1 MLLLNNQDVEHLL
14 DMPELIDAIDS
25 AYKEL
30 AEGHAVNLPEGG
42 RMDVMAPSP
51 GPELDRSYI
60 WGAMA
65 SIVRSRGVFAL
76 RMKSDIM
83 YTEEHDDGGVTIE
96 KYCVEPGTYCGLVM
110 LFSTANAE
118 PLAIIND
125 GVIQHAR
132 VAATSAVASRYM
144 ARPESTTLG
153 MLGSGGM
160 ARSHAAAFAAVH
172 GLKKIRVYSPTKEH
186 REEYA
191 REMSAKLEIEVEP
204 VESEQEAVEGAD
216 IVTGC
221 SDSLLPVI
229 RDEWVVPGMHLTCVL
244 PTEIER
250 SVEARCDVIVRHV
263 NGGAYRV
270 RAATDD
276 ELTDRQR
283 QDPSAGLMSRTDL
296 PILKD
301 LVSGRAGGRT
311 SAEQITY
318 YANTPGSAVQFAA
331 AGAVI
336 YEAAKTQGA
345 GRELPTEWFLQD
357 IRD

>member
-1 MLLLNNQDVEHLL
+1 
-14 DMPELIDAIDS
+14 
-25 AYKEL
+25 
-30 AEGHAVNLPEGG
+30 
-42 RMDVMAPSP
+42 
-51 GPELDRSYI
+51 
-60 WGAMA
+60 
-65 SIVRSRGVFAL
+65 
-76 RMKSDIM
+76 MKSDIM
-83 YTEEHDDGGVTIE
+83 YTQEHDNGGVTIE
-96 KYCVEPGTYCGLVM
+96 KYCREPGTYCGLVF
-110 LFSTANAE
+110 LFSVATAE

-144 ARPESTTLG
+144 ARPDSVELG

-172 GLKKIRVYSPTKEH
+172 PIKKIKVYSPTKEH

-204 VESEQEAVEGAD
+204 VATEREAVVGAD

-250 SVEARCDVIVRHV
+250 SVEERCDVIVRHV

-270 RAATDD
+270 RAANDS

-283 QDPSAGLMSRTDL
+283 RDPSAGLMSRTDL
-296 PILKD
+296 PILRD
-301 LVSGRAGGRT
+301 LVSSGAGART
-311 SAEQITY
+311 SPEQITY
-318 YANTPGSAVQFAA
+318 YSNTPGSAIQFAA
-331 AGAVI
+331 AGSI
-336 YEAAKTQGA
+336 LYEAAKEQGV
-345 GRELPTEWFLQD
+345 GKELPTEWFLED

>member
-1 MLLLNNQDVEHLL
+1 MLLLNNEDVQRLL
-14 DMPELIDAIDS
+14 DMSAMVDAIDE

-30 AEGHAVNLPEGG
+30 ADGHAVNLPEGG

-51 GPELDRSYI
+51 GAELDRSYI

-65 SIVRSRGVFAL
+65 SIVRSRGIFAL

-83 YTEEHDDGGVTIE
+83 YTQEHDDGGVTLE
-96 KYCVEPGTYCGLVM
+96 KYCVQPGTYCGLVM
-110 LFSTANAE
+110 LFSIANAE

-132 VAATSAVASRYM
+132 VAATSAVASRYL
-144 ARPESTTLG
+144 ARPDSSTIG

-160 ARSHAAAFAAVH
+160 ARSHAEAFAAVH
-172 GLKKIRVYSPTKEH
+172 SVKRINVYSPTKEH

-191 REMSAKLEIEVEP
+191 REMSAKLEIEVVP
-204 VESEQEAVEGAD
+204 VNSEREAVIGAD

-229 RDEWVVPGMHLTCVL
+229 KNEWVVPGMHLTCVL
-244 PTEIER
+244 PSEIER
-250 SVEARCDVIVRHV
+250 SVEERCDIIVRHV

-283 QDPSAGLMSRTDL
+283 QNPSDGLMSRTDL
-296 PILKD
+296 PILED
-301 LVSGRAGGRT
+301 LVSGRAQSRT
-311 SAEQITY
+311 RADQLTY

-331 AGAVI
+331 AGSVL
-336 YEAAKTQGA
+336 YNAAREQGL
-345 GRELPTEWFLQD
+345 GRELPTEWFLQN

>member
-1 MLLLNNQDVEHLL
+1 MLLLNNQDVERLL
-14 DMPELIDAIDS
+14 DMPAMIDAIDA

-30 AEGHAVNLPEGG
+30 AGGHAVNLPESG

-51 GPELDRSYI
+51 GTELDRSYI

-65 SIVRSRGVFAL
+65 SIVRSRNVFAL

-83 YTEEHDDGGVTIE
+83 YTQEHDDGGVTIE

-110 LFSTANAE
+110 LFSTVNAE

-132 VAATSAVASRYM
+132 VAATSAVASRYL
-144 ARPESTTLG
+144 ARSDSATVG

-160 ARSHAAAFAAVH
+160 AGSHAEAFAAVH
-172 GLKKIRVYSPTKEH
+172 PLKKIRVYSPTKEH
-186 REEYA
+186 REQYA
-191 REMSAKLEIEVEP
+191 REMSAKLEIEVVP
-204 VESEQEAVEGAD
+204 VESEQEAVAGAD

-229 RDEWVVPGMHLTCVL
+229 RDEWVMPGMHLTCVL
-244 PTEIER
+244 PSEIER
-250 SVEARCDVIVRHV
+250 SVEKRCDIIIRHV

-283 QDPSAGLMSRTDL
+283 SDPSAGLMSRVDL
-296 PILKD
+296 PILQD
-301 LVSGRAGGRT
+301 LVSGRTEGRT
-311 SAEQITY
+311 SANQLTY

-331 AGAVI
+331 AGSVL
-336 YEAAKTQGA
+336 YDAAKEQGL
-345 GRELPTEWFLQD
+345 GQELPTEWFLQN